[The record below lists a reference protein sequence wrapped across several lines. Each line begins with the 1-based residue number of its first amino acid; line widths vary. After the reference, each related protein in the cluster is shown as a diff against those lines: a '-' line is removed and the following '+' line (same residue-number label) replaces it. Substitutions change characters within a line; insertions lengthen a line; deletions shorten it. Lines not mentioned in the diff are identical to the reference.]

1 MKARGLAIKISDCE
15 KLLGL
20 RFDDKLSDLCKKA
33 SCEINALAIA
43 KRCINAFDAF
53 FAVKLL
59 SSLVHV
65 SQP

>member
-1 MKARGLAIKISDCE
+1 MKTRGLTIKISDCE

-20 RFDDKLSDLCKKA
+20 KFGHKLSDLCKKV

-43 KRCINAFDAF
+43 KSCINAFDAF

-59 SSLVHV
+59 SSPMHV